1 MVNKKFTAHSPVE
14 ADIDDVTTWAL
25 PEGAIARL
33 GRGREPDMVF
43 SPDGQSLAM
52 GTSLGIWLYDL
63 ATLSPIALWETER
76 GMVGRIAFSSD
87 GRWLAASNSDQIL
100 KVLDIQNGTCLAE
113 VKTDDYISGLTF
125 SYNNQYLAAAYAR
138 SAIVEV
144 WHARTC
150 ELVAQFTSGTERS
163 GFYSPISFSPDT
175 RLIASTCRGNT
186 AQNADAIVVWDVE
199 SGQQIASL
207 TAHTYWI
214 STLCFS
220 PCGQFLASGGE
231 DGTVYVWDV
240 STWQQVQSYTDFGD
254 VYRIMPS
261 YSSDG
266 TLRAAIVNYDETGPA
281 TISVRDLES
290 GEQLYNDQVWGNT
303 VQFSDKGDW
312 GNTVV
317 FSDGSRLAY
326 ECRHAFINVWTPEHP
341 YKRQFTHSP
350 ISFPTSVVFSDDGKT
365 LAVEHHH
372 EGVVLWDIESRR
384 SRPAIKVESAGKN
397 QFVYKTN
404 NGKLYVAS
412 IQEDNVRLWEADG
425 NGTPLIE
432 GTGRKYWS
440 AFPALAPTGTLFA
453 YADADGNLKVWDVE
467 SGNQLYELTHPLYQ
481 DIEDDEDDG
490 DDEGDEIRKLEFSPD
505 GSLLTSESR
514 FTSLRLWDMESGK
527 EIDAFPK
534 HKILGILGF
543 SPCGQYLACAG
554 EEILLWDIAH
564 RKLHKTGLNQGPFI
578 SACRHYFVCSGD
590 ETVLYDL
597 MRREIRHQ
605 LPLPEGS
612 ERIFCAAF
620 SPCDRYLA
628 GGAWWQEGLEK
639 VPIYVW
645 EAASGKRL
653 ATLRGHPTDV
663 QGVAISPD
671 NTLLASASYDGSIL
685 LWDLTPYL

>member
-1 MVNKKFTAHSPVE
+1 
-14 ADIDDVTTWAL
+14 
-25 PEGAIARL
+25 
-33 GRGREPDMVF
+33 
-43 SPDGQSLAM
+43 
-52 GTSLGIWLYDL
+52 
-63 ATLSPIALWETER
+63 
-76 GMVGRIAFSSD
+76 MVGRIAFSPN
-87 GRWLAASNSDQIL
+87 GKWIAAGNSDQIL
-100 KVLDIQNGTCLAE
+100 KVLDIQNGACLAQ

-125 SYNNQYLAAAYAR
+125 SYNDQYLAAAYAR

-144 WHARTC
+144 WHAEAC
-150 ELVAQFTSGTERS
+150 EPVTQFTSDTEKA
-163 GFYSPISFSPDT
+163 GFYRPISFSPDT
-175 RLIASTCRGNT
+175 RLIASTSASDT
-186 AQNADAIVVWDVE
+186 TDDAEVIVVWGIE

-240 STWQQVQSYTDFGD
+240 STWQQVQIYTDFGD

-261 YSSDG
+261 YSPDG
-266 TLRAAIVNYDETGPA
+266 ILRAAIVNYNDTGPA
-281 TISVRDLES
+281 TISVCNLES
-290 GEQLYNDQVWGNT
+290 GEQLYIHKFWGNT
-303 VQFSDKGDW
+303 VQFSDAADW

-317 FSDGSRLAY
+317 FSNGSRLAY
-326 ECRHAFINVWTPEHP
+326 ECRHEFINVWTPEHP
-341 YKRQFTHSP
+341 DRRQFTHSP
-350 ISFPTSVVFSDDGKT
+350 ISFPTSVVFSQDSKT

-372 EGVVLWDIESRR
+372 EGVVLWDVVSKR
-384 SRPAIKVESAGKN
+384 SRPAVKVESAGKN

-404 NGKLYVAS
+404 SGKLYVAS
-412 IQEDNVRLWEADG
+412 IQADNVRLWEADG
-425 NGTPLIE
+425 NRTLLVE
-432 GTGRKYWS
+432 GTGREYWN
-440 AFPALAPTGTLFA
+440 AFPTLAPTGTLFA
-453 YADADGNLKVWDVE
+453 YAGADGTLKVWDVR
-467 SGNQLYELTHPLYQ
+467 SGEKCYELTHPL
-481 DIEDDEDDG
+481 DEDDEDNK
-490 DDEGDEIRKLEFSPD
+490 DEIRELAFSPD
-505 GSLLTSESR
+505 GSLLASESR
-514 FTSLRLWDMESGK
+514 FTSVRLWDMESGK
-527 EIDAFPK
+527 EIGAFPK
-534 HKILGILGF
+534 HKVLGILGF

-620 SPCDRYLA
+620 SPCERYLV
-628 GGAWWQEGLEK
+628 GGAWWEEGLEK

-645 EAASGKRL
+645 EIASGKRL

-663 QGVAISPD
+663 QDLAISPD